1 MGAGGMSCLIVI
13 PSWAKVLSSEGY
25 TKQKVK
31 EYIAEHYTSPF
42 AQLPGTQTT
51 VRPKMDI
58 DNLMIL
64 VAGGPGSFMALLR
77 SVGGFENALV
87 TKKIEL
93 PKNWDKLVAKYKGI
107 VPHYEKY

>member
-1 MGAGGMSCLIVI
+1 MI
-13 PSWAKVLSSEGY
+13 PSWAKVLAGEGY

-31 EYIAEHYTSPF
+31 EYIAEHYTAPF
-42 AQLPGTQTT
+42 AQLPGTAAQP
-51 VRPKMDI
+51 RPKMDI

-93 PKNWDKLVAKYKGI
+93 PKNWDKLVVKYKSI
-107 VPHYEKY
+107 KPDYERY